1 MFSLVVENRLHATQ
15 RKWGSTQNSANITG
29 AEAARAILST
39 NDIRR
44 VVVLPVQGTLTNHYD
59 PRDKLLHL
67 SEAVFDVPRG
77 VALAVAAHETG
88 HAIQDKVDY
97 WSLAFRRVAAPR
109 VNAAARFGMPA
120 AILGMLLN
128 LPILI

>member
-15 RKWGSTQNSANITG
+15 RKWGSTQNSANMTG

-39 NDIRR
+39 NDIRQ

-67 SEAVFDVPRG
+67 SEAVFDVPSLA
-77 VALAVAAHETG
+77 ALAIAAHETG
-88 HAIQDKVDY
+88 HAVQDKVAY
-97 WSLAFRRVAAPR
+97 KTLVLRTVTAPR